1 MKKIDKNNIEYMKKF
16 CVVVFTLILLCANN
30 LSLFAQDIKGRVY
43 AADENRPL
51 AGATIRVLATDST
64 YVTGFTTDD
73 EGRFEYLVDLDK
85 FGLEVS
91 YVGYEKNF
99 VWVQNSERKNL
110 DLGTISLALDSVS
123 LGSVEVVAQAM
134 VHKTGKILAY
144 PSHKQ
149 VKAAT
154 SSLSLLQSMMLPRL
168 LVDPVQESVSIQGVS
183 GVIFRINGVE
193 ASLQEV
199 KALKPEQIARVD
211 YSQLPS
217 MRELDSNSGV
227 LDFILKEPQVGS
239 SLAVGG
245 TSAFTTGFINGNF
258 NFRTNYKKSQFSV
271 DYNVNYR
278 DYSERRTDE
287 LETYSYPDGETLTRD
302 KRGEF
307 APFGYT
313 DHNIAVGYLFKND
326 KDMVNV
332 RFNNQIGSNYNIN
345 RQQMFQD
352 QQLTGRREI
361 HSSFSSYVP
370 SLDFTYSRKIK
381 DNQGVEVNLVGTLAH
396 TDYERTLTDRLEEQT
411 LSEIN
416 NTTDGNQKSLIGEVY
431 YWNEGEKVNF
441 SAGLRS
447 TYQYASN
454 LYGSDEEVN
463 LQNYNAYPYVQLQGN
478 LGKVAYTI
486 GTGLRF
492 QHQKQG
498 NESVN
503 YWRNTSSL
511 SLSYQRKYWD
521 IQYSIN
527 FRPLFPSLSSLS
539 EVIQEVDSLSIIQGN
554 HLLSPYNTLRNQID
568 FSVWDNKKFAS
579 VLTLVADRSFHPILQ
594 DIFYSPEHKRFVFQE
609 NNQDYDVNYG
619 AQLIVQMTDILNL
632 FMFQVFGGWN
642 YYKSK
647 GAAYEH
653 TLNNFYYGVY
663 VALTY
668 KGFNL
673 YGTGRKPMKYLL
685 GQSVITS
692 ENNCSIGASYKWKRV
707 NIGMGLMF
715 PFTDGSKYRTEQ
727 LAKSISSDRNV
738 LIRNNRNMFYVRL
751 SYNINW
757 GRSIF
762 QSNKRLQNSD
772 NVNSILK
779 VNDN

>member
-1 MKKIDKNNIEYMKKF
+1 MGKIRLVI
-16 CVVVFTLILLCANN
+16 FTLVLLSANS
-30 LSLFAQDIKGRVY
+30 LSLSAQDIKGRVQ

-51 AGATIRVLATDST
+51 AGATVRVLATDST

-73 EGRFEYLVDLDK
+73 EGRFEHLVDLDK
-85 FGLEVS
+85 FGLEIS
-91 YVGYEKNF
+91 YVGYEKA
-99 VWVQNSERKNL
+99 VVLVQNSERKDLN
-110 DLGTISLALDSVS
+110 LGTISLALDSVS

-144 PSHKQ
+144 PSSKQ
-149 VKAAT
+149 VKAAIST
-154 SSLSLLQSMMLPRL
+154 FALLQSMMLPKL
-168 LVDPVQESVSIQGVS
+168 LVDPVQETISIQGVS
-183 GVIFRINGVE
+183 GVILRINGVE

-199 KALKPEQIARVD
+199 KALKPEQIARIN

-217 MRELDSNSGV
+217 IRELDSNSGV
-227 LDFILKEPQVGS
+227 LDFILKEPKAGT

-245 TSAFTTGFINGNF
+245 TSAFTTGFVNGNF

-287 LETYSYPDGETLTRD
+287 LETYTYPDGTTLTRD
-302 KRGEF
+302 KQGEF

-313 DHNIAVGYLFKND
+313 NHNIAVGYLFKND

-332 RFNNQIGSNYNIN
+332 RFNNQIGSNYDIN
-345 RQQMFQD
+345 RQQVFQD
-352 QQLTGRREI
+352 LQLTGRRDI

-381 DNQGVEVNLVGTLAH
+381 DNQGVEVNLVGTLAN
-396 TDYERTLTDRLEEQT
+396 TDYERTLTDRLGEQT

-416 NTTDGNQKSLIGEVY
+416 NATDGNQKSLIGEVY

-454 LYGSDEEVN
+454 LYFPNEEVN
-463 LQNYNAYPYVQLQGN
+463 LRNYNAYPYIQAQGK
-478 LGKVAYTI
+478 LGKIGYTL

-492 QHQKQG
+492 QYQKQD

-511 SLSYQRKYWD
+511 SLSYQQQYWD
-521 IQYSIN
+521 IQYSMN
-527 FRPLFPSLSSLS
+527 YRPVFPYLSSLS
-539 EVIQEVDSLSIIQGN
+539 EVIQDIDTFSITRGN
-554 HLLSPYNTLRNQID
+554 RLLKPYNILRHQID
-568 FSVWDNKKFAS
+568 FSVWDNKKFVS
-579 VLTLVADRSFHPILQ
+579 ILTLIAERSFSPILE
-594 DIFYSPEHKRFVFQE
+594 DVFYSPVYDKFVFQE
-609 NNQDYDVNYG
+609 NNQKYDVNYG
-619 AQLIVQMTDILNL
+619 TQLVVQMSDILNL
-632 FMFQVFGGWN
+632 FMFQVIGGWN
-642 YYKSK
+642 HYKSK
-647 GAAYEH
+647 GQSYEH
-653 TLNNFYYGVY
+653 TLNNLYCSIYL
-663 VALTY
+663 AMTY
-668 KGFNL
+668 KGFNVH
-673 YGTGRKPMKYLL
+673 GIWNKPKKYLL
-685 GQSVITS
+685 GESVITS
-692 ENNCSIGASYKWKRV
+692 ENYSTLGASYKWKQL

-715 PFTDGSKYRTEQ
+715 PFSSGSKYRTER
-727 LAKSISSDRNV
+727 LGKSLYSDRNI
-738 LIRNNRNMFYVRL
+738 LIRNNRNMFYVTL

-762 QSNKRLQNSD
+762 QSNKRLQNAD

-779 VNDN
+779 VSDN